1 MPSFETLLIAAVVA
15 AVALGALA
23 LFAGLRTTSASDASG
38 ASDAIRELGGG
49 HFAAALERART
60 GPRAPRDE
68 LYAAAVAAKHLRLWE
83 RADELLARLLGSDA
97 GDGEAWLERG
107 LVAAYSGYPG
117 RAAEASSAFARA
129 LAHRADLA
137 ESLTLHRAWLAL
149 REGDRA
155 AARRLFDEVE
165 TPLENKLRG
174 DLGEGE
180 PLFAEWFLQ
189 AAALWSAAGDG
200 ERAAWAAAAGR
211 AAAPESRLPDI
222 ILLAAPGGPAADLPP
237 PLQ

>member
-1 MPSFETLLIAAVVA
+1 VPSFETLLIAAVVA

-23 LFAGLRTTSASDASG
+23 LFAGLRTAAASD

-60 GPRAPRDE
+60 GPRALRDE

-107 LVAAYSGYPG
+107 LVAAYAG

-155 AARRLFDEVE
+155 AARRLFEEVE

-211 AAAPESRLPDI
+211 AAAPESRLPDL
-222 ILLAAPGGPAADLPP
+222 ILLAAPGGPAAGLPP

>member
-1 MPSFETLLIAAVVA
+1 VPSFETLLIAAVVA

-23 LFAGLRTTSASDASG
+23 LFAGLRAAAASDAM
-38 ASDAIRELGGG
+38 AELGGG

-83 RADELLARLLGSDA
+83 RADEFLARILGSDA

-107 LVAAYSGYPG
+107 LVAAYAG
-117 RAAEASSAFARA
+117 RAAEASSSFTCA

-211 AAAPESRLPDI
+211 AAAPESHLPDL
-222 ILLAAPGGPAADLPP
+222 ILLAAPGGSAADLPP